1 MIGDIVSANCYW
13 NQGQLWYREPNPSWT
28 EMEYMIRDWVNWS
41 WLSGDHIIEQHVHN
55 IDVINWFTGK
65 RPVSAVSFG
74 SRQRRPTGDQYD
86 FFSTDFVYEGGI
98 HVHSMCRQINGCE
111 INVSEWIQGTKGTS
125 NCQNTVWDK
134 EGKQVWKYDGY
145 KLDAEGKMTEDLA
158 ISPYDQ
164 EHIDFVTSIRNGTPL
179 NEAEFI
185 AYSTMAGIMGRV
197 SAYTGKLV
205 TWDEMMNSEMKLGPK
220 VYEMGPVDVPKTI
233 PVPGE

>member
-1 MIGDIVSANCYW
+1 
-13 NQGQLWYREPNPSWT
+13 
-28 EMEYMIRDWVNWS
+28 
-41 WLSGDHIIEQHVHN
+41 
-55 IDVINWFTGK
+55 
-65 RPVSAVSFG
+65 VSFG

-86 FFSTDFVYEGGI
+86 FFSTDFIYEGGI

-111 INVSEWIQGTKGTS
+111 NNVSEWIQGTEGAS
-125 NCQNTVWDK
+125 NCQNSVWDK
-134 EGKQVWKYDGY
+134 AGTQLWKYDGY
-145 KLDAEGKMTEDLA
+145 KLDEAGKMTEDLA